1 MKRTRKRKIKSFSAV
16 KVNPARFSLAQLPY
30 LLMVL
35 PIASLMVLPLLYI
48 FNHAFKPFDELIEY
62 PPRFFVRRPTLDN
75 LNELFRTSTTT
86 GIPVSRYLFN
96 SILITVVV
104 VLLSIFL
111 STITGYA
118 LSKMK
123 FHIKDVIF
131 KLNTLALMFVGA
143 AVVIPRYIVIERLG
157 LIDSFYVHILPMI
170 AIPVGLFLVKQ
181 FIDQIP
187 DELID
192 AAKIDGASHIM
203 IYWKIIMPL
212 IKPAIA
218 TIAILSFQ
226 TVWNNA
232 DTSAT
237 YVNSD
242 ALKTFAYYMGTLSAQ
257 GNVVAGAGMT
267 AVATMIMFIP
277 NLIIFIFLQGKVM
290 STMVHSGIK

>member
-1 MKRTRKRKIKSFSAV
+1 MKTRKFRAIKI
-16 KVNPARFSLAQLPY
+16 NPDHFNLGQLPF

-35 PIASLMVLPLLYI
+35 PIATFMILPLLYI

-62 PPRFFVRRPTLDN
+62 PPRFFVRRPTFDN
-75 LNELFRTSTTT
+75 LVELFDAATTT

-96 SILITVVV
+96 SIIITVSV

-111 STITGYA
+111 STLTGYA

-123 FHIKDVIF
+123 FHVNKYISQI
-131 KLNTLALMFVGA
+131 NTIAMMFVGT
-143 AVVIPRYIVIERLG
+143 AVVIPRYIIVENLG
-157 LIDSFYVHILPMI
+157 LIDNFFVHIIPMI

-187 DELID
+187 NKLIE
-192 AAKIDGASHIM
+192 AAKIDGASHFK
-203 IYWKIIMPL
+203 IYLTIILPL

-226 TVWNNA
+226 AVWNNA
-232 DTSAT
+232 DISST
-237 YVNSD
+237 YINSD
-242 ALKTFAYYMGTLSAQ
+242 SLKTFAYYMATLSSSS
-257 GNVVAGAGMT
+257 NVVAGAGMS
-267 AVATMIMFIP
+267 AVATLIMFIP
-277 NLIIFIFLQGKVM
+277 NLVIFIFLQSKVM

>member
-1 MKRTRKRKIKSFSAV
+1 MRNRKFRAI
-16 KVNPARFSLAQLPY
+16 KVNPTHFNLGQLPF

-35 PIASLMVLPLLYI
+35 PVATFMMLPLLYI

-75 LNELFRTSTTT
+75 LVELFDAATTS

-96 SILITVVV
+96 SVVITLAVVA
-104 VLLSIFL
+104 LSIFL
-111 STITGYA
+111 STLTGYA

-123 FHIKDVIF
+123 FHINKYISSI
-131 KLNTLALMFVGA
+131 NTIAMMFVGT
-143 AVVIPRYIVIERLG
+143 AVVIPRYIIVENLG
-157 LIDSFYVHILPMI
+157 LIDNFFVHIIPMI

-187 DELID
+187 DDLIE
-192 AAKIDGASHIM
+192 AAKIDGASHFK
-203 IYWKIIMPL
+203 IYLTIILPL

-226 TVWNNA
+226 AVWNNA
-232 DTSAT
+232 DISGT
-237 YVNSD
+237 YINSD
-242 ALKTFAYYMGTLSAQ
+242 SLKTFAYYMATLSSSS
-257 GNVVAGAGMT
+257 NVVAGAGMS
-267 AVATMIMFIP
+267 AVATLIMFIP
-277 NLIIFIFLQGKVM
+277 NLVIFIFLQSKVM

>member
-1 MKRTRKRKIKSFSAV
+1 MMKTRKFRAIKI
-16 KVNPARFSLAQLPY
+16 NPDHFNLGQLPF

-35 PIASLMVLPLLYI
+35 PIATFMILPLLYI

-62 PPRFFVRRPTLDN
+62 PPRFFVRRPTFDN
-75 LNELFRTSTTT
+75 LVELFDAATTT

-96 SILITVVV
+96 SIIITVSV

-111 STITGYA
+111 STLTGYA

-123 FHIKDVIF
+123 FHVNKYISQI
-131 KLNTLALMFVGA
+131 NTIAMMFVGT
-143 AVVIPRYIVIERLG
+143 AVVIPRYIIVENLG
-157 LIDSFYVHILPMI
+157 LIDNFFVHIIPMI

-187 DELID
+187 NELIE
-192 AAKIDGASHIM
+192 AAKIDGASHFK
-203 IYWKIIMPL
+203 IYLTIILPL

-226 TVWNNA
+226 AVWNNA
-232 DTSAT
+232 DISST
-237 YVNSD
+237 YINSD
-242 ALKTFAYYMGTLSAQ
+242 SLKTFAYYMATLSSSS
-257 GNVVAGAGMT
+257 NVVAGAGMS
-267 AVATMIMFIP
+267 AVATLIMFIP
-277 NLIIFIFLQGKVM
+277 NLVIFIFLQSKVM